1 MTLIRLLL
9 LPLLLTLA
17 GCESF
22 RWGADPERS
31 EVLARSASSAATM
44 NEPGAAGAPASA
56 LRPRA
61 AMTPIDMALAD
72 PGRLAGD
79 RSLDER
85 RQTARLLRFFRIG
98 PDMVVADLFSGG
110 GYWSEAVSLVVGPR
124 GRVLAHNSP
133 ASLERA
139 GADLEGRY
147 AGGRLRNV
155 ERLVAGN
162 EELRLPAESFDVV
175 LLLNA
180 YHDAYHADRA
190 APWAPLDGPALLARI
205 HAALK
210 PGGVLGVVDHV
221 ADPAMPAAEAAFL
234 GRIDP
239 ARLQADIETAGFVLE
254 SRSDMLRNPT
264 DDRRVSVFEP
274 GVGESA
280 DRVVLRFRKP
290 AGP

>member
-1 MTLIRLLL
+1 MTCLRLVL
-9 LPLLLTLA
+9 LPLLLALA

-31 EVLARSASSAATM
+31 EVLARSASSASTVT
-44 NEPGAAGAPASA
+44 EPGVAGAPAAA

-61 AMTPIDMALAD
+61 TLTPIDEALAS
-72 PGRLAGD
+72 PQRLRGD
-79 RSLDER
+79 RLLDER
-85 RQTARLLRFFRIG
+85 RQTARLLRFFRVM
-98 PDMVVADLFSGG
+98 PDMAVADLFSGS

-124 GRVLAHNSP
+124 GTVLAHNSP

-155 ERLVAGN
+155 ERLLAGN
-162 EELRLPAESFDVV
+162 DELRLPAGRFDVV
-175 LLLNA
+175 LLLHA
-180 YHDAYHADRA
+180 YHDAYHVDRA
-190 APWAPLDGPALLARI
+190 ATWTPLDGPALLARI
-205 HAALK
+205 FNALK

-221 ADPAMPAAEAAFL
+221 ADPDLPAAEAAFL

-239 ARLQADIETAGFVLE
+239 ARLQSDIEAAGFVLE
-254 SRSDMLRNPT
+254 SRSDMLRNPV
-264 DDRRVSVFEP
+264 DDRRGSVFEP
-274 GVGESA
+274 GVGESV